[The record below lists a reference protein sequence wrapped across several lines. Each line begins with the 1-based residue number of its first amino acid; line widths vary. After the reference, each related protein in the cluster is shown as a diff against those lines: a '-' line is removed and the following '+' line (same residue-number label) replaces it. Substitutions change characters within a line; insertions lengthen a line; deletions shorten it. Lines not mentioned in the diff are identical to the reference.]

1 MWLRKIF
8 WTMVRI
14 TRIRRPT
21 GISWVQKEEGQQGQ
35 AGSKKGISKK
45 QTKFK
50 EKCINCDNVL

>member
-1 MWLRKIF
+1 
-8 WTMVRI
+8 MVRI